1 MEFSSQCDII
11 NKHNQSTELYNYDI
25 IIISCNDLAPMIYTS
40 RHRQGACFCAVLH

>member
-25 IIISCNDLAPMIYTS
+25 IIISYNDLAPIPVDID
-40 RHRQGACFCAVLH
+40 RVLVFVL